1 VIRRPL
7 QSALDEL
14 RFGKSG
20 TLNLRASLPTAAEAV
35 KRAESWLRQKQA
47 EGAREVLIV
56 TGRGNQSFGRVP
68 VVREA
73 VRRLLGYLSTRGI
86 VQDHSEHS
94 PGSFA
99 VRLLPMNAAAGK
111 RDAGLRPQSV
121 EFVPDPPTLDGLSP
135 STRDQLRILATATL
149 QALGVRDPS
158 PRFVQDEMQRQCSQ
172 LAGSLPPTASAAAQE
187 AQLQTAIA
195 RAIERLDDD
204 QR

>member
-7 QSALDEL
+7 QHALDEL
-14 RFGKSG
+14 RFGRSG

-35 KRAESWLRQKQA
+35 KRTESWLRMKQA

-56 TGRGNQSFGRVP
+56 TGRGNHSFARIG

-73 VRRLLGYLSTRGI
+73 VQRLLGYLSTRGI
-86 VQDHSEHS
+86 VEHHSEHS

-99 VRLLPMNAAAGK
+99 VRLLPMTATVKG
-111 RDAGLRPQSV
+111 RETQSGSMA
-121 EFVPDPPTLDGLSP
+121 VPIVSPPTLDGLAP
-135 STRDQLRILATATL
+135 ATRDQLRVLASGTL
-149 QALGVRDPS
+149 QALGMRDPS
-158 PRFVQDEMQRQCSQ
+158 SQFVHDEMERQCVQ
-172 LAGSLPPTASAAAQE
+172 LAATLPPAATADERE
-187 AQLQTAIA
+187 ASFRLAIA

>member
-7 QSALDEL
+7 QHALDEL
-14 RFGKSG
+14 RFGRSG

-35 KRAESWLRQKQA
+35 KRAESWLRMKQA

-56 TGRGNQSFGRVP
+56 TGRGNHSFARVP

-73 VRRLLGYLSTRGI
+73 VQRLLGYLSTRG
-86 VQDHSEHS
+86 VVEDHSEHS

-99 VRLLPMNAAAGK
+99 VRLLPMTAAVK
-111 RDAGLRPQSV
+111 RRETQTTPAAPAVSL
-121 EFVPDPPTLDGLSP
+121 PTLDGLSP
-135 STRDQLRILATATL
+135 ATRDQLRELASGTL
-149 QALGVRDPS
+149 QALGIRDPS
-158 PRFVQDEMQRQCSQ
+158 AQFLRDEMERQCGQ
-172 LAGSLPPTASAAAQE
+172 LAATLPPAATADERE
-187 AQLQTAIA
+187 ASLRLAIA

>member
-1 VIRRPL
+1 MIRRPL
-7 QSALDEL
+7 QHALDEL
-14 RFGKSG
+14 RFGRSG

-35 KRAESWLRQKQA
+35 KRAESWLRMKQA

-56 TGRGNQSFGRVP
+56 TGRGNHSFARVP

-73 VRRLLGYLSTRGI
+73 VQRLLGYLSTRG
-86 VQDHSEHS
+86 VVEDHSEHS

-99 VRLLPMNAAAGK
+99 VRLLPMAAAVK
-111 RDAGLRPQSV
+111 RRETQTASAAPALSL
-121 EFVPDPPTLDGLSP
+121 PTLDGLSP
-135 STRDQLRILATATL
+135 ATRDQLRVLASGTL

-158 PRFVQDEMQRQCSQ
+158 AQFLRDEMERQCVQ
-172 LAGSLPPTASAAAQE
+172 LAATLPPAATADERE
-187 AQLQTAIA
+187 ASLRLAIA

>member
-7 QSALDEL
+7 QHALDEL
-14 RFGKSG
+14 RFGRSG

-35 KRAESWLRQKQA
+35 KRAESWLRMKQA

-56 TGRGNQSFGRVP
+56 TGRGNHSFARIG

-73 VRRLLGYLSTRGI
+73 VQRLLGYLSTRG
-86 VQDHSEHS
+86 VVEHHSEHS

-99 VRLLPMNAAAGK
+99 VRLLPMTATVRG
-111 RDAGLRPQSV
+111 RETQSGSMA
-121 EFVPDPPTLDGLSP
+121 VPIVSPPTLDGLSP
-135 STRDQLRILATATL
+135 ETRDQLRVLASGTL
-149 QALGVRDPS
+149 QALGMRDPS
-158 PRFVQDEMQRQCSQ
+158 SRFVQDEMERQCVQ
-172 LAGSLPPTASAAAQE
+172 LAATLPPAATADERETA
-187 AQLQTAIA
+187 LRLAIA

>member
-7 QSALDEL
+7 QHALDEL
-14 RFGKSG
+14 RFGRTG

-35 KRAESWLRQKQA
+35 KRTESWLRMKQA
-47 EGAREVLIV
+47 EGAREVLVV
-56 TGRGNQSFGRVP
+56 TGRGNQSFARVP

-73 VRRLLGYLSTRGI
+73 VRRLLSFLSTRG
-86 VQDHSEHS
+86 VVADHSEHS

-99 VRLLPMNAAAGK
+99 VRLLPLNASMSRAASGTGP
-111 RDAGLRPQSV
+111 AGMLPL
-121 EFVPDPPTLDGLSP
+121 DPPTLDGLSP
-135 STRDQLRILATATL
+135 DTLGQLRILASGTL

-158 PRFVQDEMQRQCSQ
+158 PAFIEDEMQRQCAQ
-172 LAGSLPPTASAAAQE
+172 LAATLPGAATADAREVLLRAS
-187 AQLQTAIA
+187 IA

>member
-7 QSALDEL
+7 QHALDEL
-14 RFGKSG
+14 RFGRNG

-35 KRAESWLRQKQA
+35 KRTESWLRLKQA
-47 EGAREVLIV
+47 EGAREVLVV
-56 TGRGNQSFGRVP
+56 TGRGNQSFARVP

-73 VRRLLGYLSTRGI
+73 VRRLLSYLSTRG
-86 VQDHSEHS
+86 VVADHSEHS

-99 VRLLPMNAAAGK
+99 VRLLPLTANGARQTSNATVVAEPV
-111 RDAGLRPQSV
+111 L
-121 EFVPDPPTLDGLSP
+121 DPPTLDGLSP
-135 STRDQLRILATATL
+135 TTRDQLRVLATGTL

-158 PRFVQDEMQRQCSQ
+158 PEFIRDEMQRQCAQ
-172 LAGSLPPTASAAAQE
+172 LAAVVSGAASADVRE
-187 AQLQTAIA
+187 ARLQAAIA